1 MLRIVLTVDIDTLLE
16 TRGIAADVRQRIKRH
31 GQVHITRD
39 GVTFYFDILLDRDSE
54 DLPPAVV
61 TFLRNR
67 NEVVYVAEWDMNG
80 AFAVLKGSDPG
91 IHKFAGWPV

>member
-1 MLRIVLTVDIDTLLE
+1 MLRIVLTVDLDTLLE
-16 TRGIAADVRQRIKRH
+16 ARGLAAEVRQRIERH
-31 GQVHITRD
+31 GQVHISAD

-54 DLPPAVV
+54 DLAPATV

-67 NEVVYVAEWDMNG
+67 EEVIYVAEWDMG
-80 AFAVLKGSDPG
+80 GTFAVLKGTDPG